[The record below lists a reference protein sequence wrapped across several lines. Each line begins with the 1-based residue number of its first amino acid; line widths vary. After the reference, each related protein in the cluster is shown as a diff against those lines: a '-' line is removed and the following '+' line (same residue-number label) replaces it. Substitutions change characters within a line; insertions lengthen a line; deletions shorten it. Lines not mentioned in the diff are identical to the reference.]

1 MFSKDEYKIF
11 QRDVERII
19 LDTFVEETT
28 EEGFKKEKYFFQ
40 KGLLAGTEDNIYF
53 YDKEK
58 IKSHKNK
65 LLSLCKQLPK
75 YHQATDVHAG
85 TISSFDLMQNT
96 EVISSQPPE
105 EYLYQRAISNHFA
118 NLVCGADIA
127 FVGTVS
133 SEKGTAFLI
142 FLDSKYRSYMES
154 DDQDPFEG

>member
-19 LDTFVEETT
+19 LDTFVEDPT
-28 EEGFKKEKYFFQ
+28 EEGFKQEKYYFQ